1 MNAPKILDWRP
12 VVKGSLRGFAKVQFP
27 SGTILL
33 DVRLMYTRDWWV
45 APPSRPMIGRDGTVL
60 RDANGKIRY
69 SEIIEFAS
77 KEIRNRWSAAI
88 VDALRTAHPEVFED
102 A

>member
-1 MNAPKILDWRP
+1 MSTTRILDWRP
-12 VVKGSLRGFAKVQFP
+12 VVKGSLRGFANVQFP

-33 DVRLMYTRDWWV
+33 DVRLMHTRDWWV

-60 RDANGKIRY
+60 RDANGNILY

-88 VDALRTAHPEVFED
+88 VDALRAAHPEVFED